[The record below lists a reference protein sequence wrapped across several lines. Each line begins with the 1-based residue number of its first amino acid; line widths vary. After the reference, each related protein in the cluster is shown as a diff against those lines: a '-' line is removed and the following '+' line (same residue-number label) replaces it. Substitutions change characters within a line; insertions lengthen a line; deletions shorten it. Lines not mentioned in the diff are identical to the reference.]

1 MSYARF
7 LLKASRPGLWF
18 QTVWLYVLPAAGT
31 ATLELPLWWVG
42 LFYVTFPLNLLVY
55 GWNDAV
61 DIETDA
67 RNPRK
72 DSWFFGARGT
82 ESQLARLPKWI
93 VFCQLPFVALFS
105 YVSGLTAALFF
116 GGMVLINGLYNWPG
130 QGLRGKP
137 PFDLIAPMGY
147 LLVVVLGSALSQV
160 SLPSLWAFAYLAL
173 FCGHAQLMG
182 QVMDIEPDKAAG
194 RCTTAT
200 RLGAITSK
208 LVIIGMVATEG
219 LVVGLVFDDWVLGGF
234 LLATV
239 PALGV
244 DLYFQGARRYS
255 NAQFTLF
262 GLGMNAAGF
271 LSMVWVWFN
280 RSFSG

>member
-1 MSYARF
+1 M
-7 LLKASRPGLWF
+7 
-18 QTVWLYVLPAAGT
+18 LPAAGT

-116 GGMVLINGLYNWPG
+116 GGMVLINVYTIVLLGL
-130 QGLRGKP
+130 LGKP

-160 SLPSLWAFAYLAL
+160 SSRLMGIRLSRSFLWP
-173 FCGHAQLMG
+173 AQLMG

-200 RLGAITSK
+200 AWRNPQTRSSVWWQPRGLW
-208 LVIIGMVATEG
+208 LVWYLMIGCSA
-219 LVVGLVFDDWVLGGF
+219 VFIGDSTGLGGG
-234 LLATV
+234 LILS
-239 PALGV
+239 G
-244 DLYFQGARRYS
+244 GK
-255 NAQFTLF
+255 TL
-262 GLGMNAAGF
+262 
-271 LSMVWVWFN
+271 
-280 RSFSG
+280 

>member
-1 MSYARF
+1 MRYATV

-147 LLVVVLGSALSQV
+147 LLVVVLGAALSQA

-182 QVMDIEPDKAAG
+182 QVMDIELIK
-194 RCTTAT
+194 
-200 RLGAITSK
+200 RLVGAQQPR
-208 LVIIGMVATEG
+208 G
-219 LVVGLVFDDWVLGGF
+219 L
-234 LLATV
+234 
-239 PALGV
+239 
-244 DLYFQGARRYS
+244 
-255 NAQFTLF
+255 AQSPP
-262 GLGMNAAGF
+262 N
-271 LSMVWVWFN
+271 S
-280 RSFSG
+280 